1 MSRCQADSFGGV
13 FLNNTL
19 TVHDVCGGVR
29 DGTKRLSL
37 AVETNERSWRT
48 KFKEISRG
56 IPAFHASIS
65 VCAKS
70 MENFYKRFSNKF
82 FRDTKITSTFVKAS
96 LLIPRVRSLYW
107 FVAFN
112 PFSVNERAKTRS
124 PPCNNNIDDFH

>member
-1 MSRCQADSFGGV
+1 MVRNGFHWPLKRTSGV
-13 FLNNTL
+13 
-19 TVHDVCGGVR
+19 G
-29 DGTKRLSL
+29 
-37 AVETNERSWRT
+37 ER
-48 KFKEISRG
+48 
-56 IPAFHASIS
+56 
-65 VCAKS
+65 
-70 MENFYKRFSNKF
+70 NLKRFLAGSLLFMHPYPCAQNQWKIFTNARFPNKF